1 MAKGPRL
8 LVLGG
13 TTEAFDVAQRAAA
26 KYVVYYSLAGRTKTP
41 VIPEGVKVR
50 RGGFGGANALA
61 AWLTRKRIDRVL
73 DATHPFAQNIAKNV
87 ETACKQTQTDR
98 LKLLRPEWKEQPGD
112 IWHHASDIKDAARL
126 LENTKK
132 RVFLSIG
139 RQAIDTFSKLTNT
152 AFVVR
157 SIDLPKPTDF
167 PKNIKIITGRGP
179 FAIEQEHKLLVQHKI
194 DLVISRNSGG
204 YATYGKIA
212 AARQLSIPVIMVSR
226 PPYSPK
232 KIVDTTESAVEW
244 LQITNLRFNS

>member
-1 MAKGPRL
+1 MAERPRL
-8 LVLGG
+8 LILGG
-13 TTEAFDVAQRAAA
+13 TTEAVEVAQRAAA
-26 KYVVYYSLAGRTKTP
+26 KYAIVYSLAGRTKTP

-50 RGGFGGANALA
+50 RGGFGGEKALA
-61 AWLTRKRIDRVL
+61 AWLSRKRINRVL

-112 IWHHASDIKDAARL
+112 IWHNASDIKEAAGL
-126 LENTKK
+126 IENTRK

-152 AFVVR
+152 TFVVR

-167 PKNIKIITGRGP
+167 PKNINIITGRGP
-179 FAIEQEHKLLVQHKI
+179 FAIEQEHKLLVQHTI

-212 AARQLSIPVIMVSR
+212 AARQLSIPVIMVAR
-226 PPYSPK
+226 PPYSHEK
-232 KIVDTTESAVEW
+232 MVDTTESALEW
-244 LQITNLRFNS
+244 LRITN